1 MYKVS
6 LYLDKKN
13 GDTCHHLRLVNTLKD
28 SSRDEE
34 LVARTGESKRD
45 ENKKKVKMREK
56 INI

>member
-34 LVARTGESKRD
+34 LVARTGEINEMKI
-45 ENKKKVKMREK
+45 KKKVKMREK